1 MMIAHALPRVML
13 AATLSAAL
21 GGCTAIA
28 VGGAV
33 VGAGVTVA
41 STAVGAGVTVGKG
54 VVSVASAPFRSGDKD
69 K

>member
-1 MMIAHALPRVML
+1 MRAPARLCVAAVL
-13 AATLSAAL
+13 AALMS
-21 GGCTAIA
+21 GCTVMA

-41 STAVGAGVTVGKG
+41 STAVSAGYSVGKG
-54 VVSVASAPFRSGDKD
+54 VVNVATAPFSSSDK

>member
-1 MMIAHALPRVML
+1 ML
-13 AATLSAAL
+13 AAVLLATL

-41 STAVGAGVTVGKG
+41 STAVGAGVAVGKG
-54 VVSVASAPFRSGDKD
+54 VVNVASAPFRSDEK
-69 K
+69 

>member
-1 MMIAHALPRVML
+1 MGPVLPRLVL
-13 AATLSAAL
+13 ALALLPVL

-28 VGGAV
+28 IGGAV

-41 STAVGAGVTVGKG
+41 STAVGAGVAVGKG
-54 VVSVASAPFRSGDKD
+54 VVTVASAPFRGDD

>member
-1 MMIAHALPRVML
+1 MARSLPRLLL
-13 AATLSAAL
+13 AAALLAAL

-41 STAVGAGVTVGKG
+41 STAVGAGIAVGKG
-54 VVSVASAPFRSGDKD
+54 VVNVASAPFRSDDK
-69 K
+69 

>member
-1 MMIAHALPRVML
+1 VRLVRLVL
-13 AATLSAAL
+13 AAMLLPAF

-41 STAVGAGVTVGKG
+41 STAVSAGVAVGKG
-54 VVSVASAPFRSGDKD
+54 VAHVAAAPFSSDEDKE
-69 K
+69 KK